1 MADSHTH
8 MYLCLYSFFFYI
20 FLSRSVSHLWVLLC
34 LDCFIDEFTQSKEKK
49 QNHKTNVNNSGN
61 DLQNAENVN
70 LKKRQQIAEVN
81 KA

>member
-1 MADSHTH
+1 MSSHKT
-8 MYLCLYSFFFYI
+8 
-20 FLSRSVSHLWVLLC
+20 
-34 LDCFIDEFTQSKEKK
+34 KKKK

-61 DLQNAENVN
+61 DLQNAKNVN

>member
-1 MADSHTH
+1 
-8 MYLCLYSFFFYI
+8 
-20 FLSRSVSHLWVLLC
+20 VLLC
-34 LDCFIDEFTQSKEKK
+34 LDCFIDEFTQNKEKK